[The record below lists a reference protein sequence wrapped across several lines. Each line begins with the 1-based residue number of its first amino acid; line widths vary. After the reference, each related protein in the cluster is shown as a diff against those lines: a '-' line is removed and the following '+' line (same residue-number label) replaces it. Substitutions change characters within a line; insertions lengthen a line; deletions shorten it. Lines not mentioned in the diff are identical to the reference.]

1 MKKAIGAAVGVVA
14 VAALALVII
23 PSTRDE
29 IHWRWVSH
37 RDETASYGS
46 YVKTW
51 PVGRHAAEAKL
62 QYGSLGWADART
74 ANTVQGFERYIQLH
88 VDGKHVAEARDSIE
102 SLHWQEA
109 TTANTVQGFERYIQL
124 HADGKHV
131 AEARNKV
138 LALTILLKV
147 TYDVGRTPGNARPAE
162 RVLIEVGSTLL
173 RTEFLLVIDRDTMAR
188 HLQTLRR
195 NEPWGTTGKDCFE
208 NSDAVLAYMQVC
220 FDQATFSPTDVEL
233 PRAND
238 WQWEFANRRVQI
250 RSEDECGMCSVI
262 EYRIMTWDG
271 GTYGDSRGITTRVHV
286 ATSVELECRRGQN
299 VLWSKS
305 FTRTLPK
312 QTIGYSTQ
320 YEIVPWELIKWLR
333 ATIESGSLIPA
344 ATPR

>member
-62 QYGSLGWADART
+62 QYGSLGWADAR
-74 ANTVQGFERYIQLH
+74 
-88 VDGKHVAEARDSIE
+88 
-102 SLHWQEA
+102 
-109 TTANTVQGFERYIQL
+109 TANTVQGFERYIQL